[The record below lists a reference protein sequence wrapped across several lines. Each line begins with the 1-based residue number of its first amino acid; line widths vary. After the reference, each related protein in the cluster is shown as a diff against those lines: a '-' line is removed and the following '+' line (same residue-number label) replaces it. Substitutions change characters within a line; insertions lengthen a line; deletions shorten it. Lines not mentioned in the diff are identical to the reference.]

1 MEIVTAWA
9 VVGSCRSHR
18 LGWMVDSAVIVA
30 VVPACLGDVAALI
43 LGDSL
48 QVGRLLPG

>member
-9 VVGSCRSHR
+9 VAGSCRSHR
-18 LGWMVDSAVIVA
+18 LGWLVLSAVIVA
-30 VVPACLGDVAALI
+30 GVLPAWGNVAVLI

-48 QVGRLLPG
+48 QVGRLPPG